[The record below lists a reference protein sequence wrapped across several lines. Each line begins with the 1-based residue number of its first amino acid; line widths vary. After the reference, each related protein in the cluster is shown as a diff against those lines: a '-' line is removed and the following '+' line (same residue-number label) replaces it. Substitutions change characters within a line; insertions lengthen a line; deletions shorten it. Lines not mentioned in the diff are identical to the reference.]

1 MRAAAGNPR
10 WGRDAE
16 SHRAGTEVPGSQG
29 SFTRRS
35 KNHDWTWAR
44 EPKTRPRRSLVRAG
58 FVFLAVG
65 CQLLN
70 VTLRIG
76 TGRLTRMAQPLS
88 FEALSSSQYVLSSAE
103 NFVLYVLLEAVARGK
118 GGGRLPL
125 NLGVVID
132 RSGSMYDEQRLEFVV
147 DAVKFLAD
155 SLAPEDKVAIVAFAD
170 SAKVIVSPEQAH
182 NRDSVRR
189 AVDEIDLLDI
199 GGGTQMALGM
209 RAAIDEVKKSLDATR
224 LNRVLV
230 LTDGQTYE
238 ETACID
244 LVQQN
249 REQISFSTIG
259 VGVEFNEKLLM
270 RLAQDSNGKYH
281 FIGNPAEIPN
291 IFEDELLGLRSVTVR
306 NGRIDVTL
314 SQGVQI
320 RESFRASPEIYAMGS
335 PLVGEDRKIS
345 YDIGDLE
352 TAIPGSVLLT
362 LVLPPRNPGNVR
374 ILQSA
379 FHYEIPGTGEA
390 EATCELAIEYTLDRT
405 LTSKRNGRV
414 MSLVDQVSIAKLQAK
429 AEEEL
434 KAGNVD
440 RATRLLGNAIQGT
453 QRLGLSKA
461 TQALAGLL
469 DQVKKTQTLQTKAA
483 KTTLLQAQAVV
494 RKTQMLDPEALKDFG
509 KPE

>member
-1 MRAAAGNPR
+1 M
-10 WGRDAE
+10 
-16 SHRAGTEVPGSQG
+16 S
-29 SFTRRS
+29 
-35 KNHDWTWAR
+35 
-44 EPKTRPRRSLVRAG
+44 
-58 FVFLAVG
+58 
-65 CQLLN
+65 
-70 VTLRIG
+70 
-76 TGRLTRMAQPLS
+76 QPLS

-170 SAKVIVSPEQAH
+170 SAKVIVTPEQAY
-182 NRDSVRR
+182 NRDAVRR

-209 RAAIDEVKKSLDATR
+209 RAAIEEVKKNLDASR

-249 REQISFSTIG
+249 HEQISFSTIG

-291 IFEDELLGLRSVTVR
+291 IFEDELLGLRSITVR

-345 YDIGDLE
+345 YDLGDLE
-352 TAIPGSVLLT
+352 TGIPGSVLLT
-362 LVLPPRNPGNVR
+362 LVLPPRNPGSVR

-390 EATCELAIEYTLDRT
+390 QAACELAIEYTLDRT

-469 DQVKKTQTLQTKAA
+469 DQVKKTQTLQSKAA

-494 RKTQMLDPEALKDFG
+494 RKTQMLDPDALKDFG

>member
-1 MRAAAGNPR
+1 MP
-10 WGRDAE
+10 
-16 SHRAGTEVPGSQG
+16 
-29 SFTRRS
+29 
-35 KNHDWTWAR
+35 
-44 EPKTRPRRSLVRAG
+44 
-58 FVFLAVG
+58 
-65 CQLLN
+65 
-70 VTLRIG
+70 
-76 TGRLTRMAQPLS
+76 QPLS

-147 DAVKFLAD
+147 EAVKFLAD

-170 SAKVIVSPEQAH
+170 TAKVIVTPDQAR
-182 NRDSVRR
+182 NRDGVRR

-209 RAAIDEVKKSLDATR
+209 RAAIDEVKKNLDASR

-249 REQISFSTIG
+249 HEQISFSTIG

-291 IFEDELLGLRSVTVR
+291 IFEDELLGLRSITVR
-306 NGRIDVTL
+306 NGRIDVIL

-335 PLVGEDRKIS
+335 PLVGEDRKVS

-352 TAIPGSVLLT
+352 TGVPGSVLLT

-374 ILQSA
+374 ILQST
-379 FHYEIPGTGEA
+379 FHYEVPGTGEA
-390 EATCELAIEYTLDRT
+390 QATCDLAIEYTLDRT

-469 DQVKKTQTLQTKAA
+469 DEVKKTQTLQTKAA

-494 RKTQMLDPEALKDFG
+494 RKTQMLDPDALKDFG
-509 KPE
+509 KPD

>member
-1 MRAAAGNPR
+1 
-10 WGRDAE
+10 
-16 SHRAGTEVPGSQG
+16 
-29 SFTRRS
+29 
-35 KNHDWTWAR
+35 
-44 EPKTRPRRSLVRAG
+44 
-58 FVFLAVG
+58 
-65 CQLLN
+65 
-70 VTLRIG
+70 
-76 TGRLTRMAQPLS
+76 MAQPLS

-147 DAVKFLAD
+147 EAVKFLAD

-170 SAKVIVSPEQAH
+170 SAKVIATPEQVH

-209 RAAIDEVKKSLDATR
+209 RAAIEEVKKNLDTAR

-314 SQGVQI
+314 SQGVQV

-352 TAIPGSVLLT
+352 TGIPGSVLLT
-362 LVLPPRNPGNVR
+362 LVLPPRNPGSVR
-374 ILQSA
+374 ILQSN
-379 FHYEIPGTGEA
+379 FHYEVPGTGEA
-390 EATCELAIEYTLDRT
+390 EATCDLAIEYTLDRT

-483 KTTLLQAQAVV
+483 KTTLLEAQAVV
-494 RKTQMLDPEALKDFG
+494 RKTQMLDPDALKDFG